1 MFECADTPWA
11 IQVGTEDEQL
21 SFPFRFPLDRGVYV
35 FLRLVFMRA
44 CACVALYMLMAL
56 GKFRFVTSHL
66 RRMRK
71 KESRRSRM
79 KRRGSEDGNAW
90 NRSLGRSANRRGPFL
105 VPTSSQQSFSS
116 PVFYLGEKQQP
127 KENKERRNVDPLAWL
142 RRRLSRAFVA
152 VVAVT
157 GFVLGPSDVAFEG
170 CPPYGGVANTANG
183 SAGPASHLALIMPL
197 LRCQNDNIRAISRA
211 WRFADVTTCQSSR
224 TRPSIAIWCCYTRC
238 RVVAAGVALGVAKC
252 NVLLNAVKTS
262 SSVV

>member
-21 SFPFRFPLDRGVYV
+21 SFPFRFLLDRGVYV

-44 CACVALYMLMAL
+44 CACVALYMVMAL

-116 PVFYLGEKQQP
+116 SVFYLGEKQQP

-197 LRCQNDNIRAISRA
+197 LRCQKRQHSRDLTSLA
-211 WRFADVTTCQSSR
+211 VRRRNYVSKLAHTPKHR
-224 TRPSIAIWCCYTRC
+224 H
-238 RVVAAGVALGVAKC
+238 L
-252 NVLLNAVKTS
+252 VLLHALPRS
-262 SSVV
+262 CRGCCACSGEM

>member
-21 SFPFRFPLDRGVYV
+21 SFPFRFLLDRGVYV

-44 CACVALYMLMAL
+44 CACVALYMVMAL

-116 PVFYLGEKQQP
+116 SVFYLGEKQQP

-142 RRRLSRAFVA
+142 RRRLSR
-152 VVAVT
+152 
-157 GFVLGPSDVAFEG
+157 GFRRCCCCHGFCVGTVGCGLRGLSTVRWGSQHSERKRGPSL
-170 CPPYGGVANTANG
+170 
-183 SAGPASHLALIMPL
+183 S
-197 LRCQNDNIRAISRA
+197 SRA
-211 WRFADVTTCQSSR
+211 NNA
-224 TRPSIAIWCCYTRC
+224 
-238 RVVAAGVALGVAKC
+238 VAAVSKTTTFARSHELGGSQ
-252 NVLLNAVKTS
+252 T
-262 SSVV
+262 